1 MNKIF
6 KLITS
11 ISFLFFSINAA
22 LSEENFFNEALK
34 MYQNEKYEDARFM
47 LERNI
52 VFNPKDAKSYLYL
65 AKIYNHEEDQNKEE
79 YNLETTLL
87 IEPNNEE
94 AILMLMKIALKK
106 SNYSKVNDLSQT
118 FIKVCKK
125 LCDEN
130 NEIQKSLKN
139 IEPAT
144 MSLDQNLNKILIIDF
159 GSQFTQLIARR
170 IRELGV
176 FSEIV
181 SHKKIKIKHIDK
193 SIKGIILSGGPLN
206 VYEIN
211 KYSFDKK
218 IINLSIPILG
228 ICFGHQILS
237 KLNGG
242 RVKQSKHREFGLAN
256 IYKKNE
262 SLLIKNFFNKQ
273 KSKKVWMSHADQVS
287 KLPKNFKVIASS
299 TNSKFAIVENKLNKF
314 YGIQFHPEV
323 THTENGK
330 KLISNFIFLIC
341 KIKRNWSS
349 KDQKIQLIKE
359 VKDQVGSEKVIC
371 ALSGGVDSSVVA
383 QLLNKAIGKKLYCI
397 FVNTGLLR
405 KNEEV
410 QVVQTF
416 KKRLKINLIYVN
428 AEKEFLKKLHNV
440 SDPEKKRKII
450 GNLFIKIFERYAK
463 KIKNVKFLAQGTLY
477 PDLIESRSVTGSQTS
492 KIKSH
497 HNVGGLPK
505 KMKLKLV
512 EPLKFLFKD
521 EVRKL
526 GLELNLN
533 KDIISRHPFPGP
545 GLAIRMPGLITNEKI
560 KILKEADYYFIQALR
575 DHGLYHKIW
584 QAYAALLPVKTVGV
598 MGDNRTYEYLCL
610 LRAITSEDGMTADF
624 YEFKK
629 SFMETISNKIVNSIR
644 GINRVVY
651 DITSKPPS
659 TIELE

>member
-1 MNKIF
+1 
-6 KLITS
+6 
-11 ISFLFFSINAA
+11 
-22 LSEENFFNEALK
+22 
-34 MYQNEKYEDARFM
+34 
-47 LERNI
+47 
-52 VFNPKDAKSYLYL
+52 
-65 AKIYNHEEDQNKEE
+65 
-79 YNLETTLL
+79 
-87 IEPNNEE
+87 
-94 AILMLMKIALKK
+94 
-106 SNYSKVNDLSQT
+106 
-118 FIKVCKK
+118 
-125 LCDEN
+125 
-130 NEIQKSLKN
+130 
-139 IEPAT
+139 
-144 MSLDQNLNKILIIDF
+144 MSLDQSLNKILIIDF

-181 SHKKIKIKHIDK
+181 SHKKIKNKDINNT
-193 SIKGIILSGGPLN
+193 IKGIILSGGPLN
-206 VYEIN
+206 VYEIK

-218 IINLSIPILG
+218 IVENGVPVLG

-242 RVKQSKHREFGLAN
+242 KVKQSKHREFGLAN
-256 IYKKNE
+256 IYKKKE
-262 SLLIKNFFNKQ
+262 SLLIKNFFNNK
-273 KSKKVWMSHADQVS
+273 KINKVWMSHADQVS
-287 KLPKNFKVIASS
+287 KLPKDFNVIASS
-299 TNSKFAIVENKLNKF
+299 QNSKFAIIENKFKKF
-314 YGIQFHPEV
+314 YGVQFHPEV

-341 KIKRNWSS
+341 NMRRNWSS
-349 KDQKIQLIKE
+349 KEQKIKLIEDIKY
-359 VKDQVGSEKVIC
+359 QVGKNKVIC

-383 QLLNKAIGKKLYCI
+383 QLLNKAIGKKLFCI

-405 KNEEV
+405 KDEEK
-410 QVVQTF
+410 QVIKTF
-416 KKRLKINLIYVN
+416 KKKLKINLIYVN
-428 AEKEFLKKLHNV
+428 AEKEFIRKLINV
-440 SDPEKKRKII
+440 HDPEKKRKII

-477 PDLIESRSVTGSQTS
+477 PDLIESKSVTGSQTS

-505 KMKLKLV
+505 KMKLKLI

-526 GLELNLN
+526 GLELNLSRE
-533 KDIISRHPFPGP
+533 IISRHPFPGP
-545 GLAIRMPGLITNEKI
+545 GLAIRMPGIITKKKI
-560 KILKEADYYFIQALR
+560 NILKEADYYFIQALK

-629 SFMETISNKIVNSIR
+629 PFVQMISNKIVNSIR

>member
-1 MNKIF
+1 
-6 KLITS
+6 
-11 ISFLFFSINAA
+11 
-22 LSEENFFNEALK
+22 
-34 MYQNEKYEDARFM
+34 
-47 LERNI
+47 
-52 VFNPKDAKSYLYL
+52 
-65 AKIYNHEEDQNKEE
+65 
-79 YNLETTLL
+79 
-87 IEPNNEE
+87 
-94 AILMLMKIALKK
+94 
-106 SNYSKVNDLSQT
+106 
-118 FIKVCKK
+118 
-125 LCDEN
+125 
-130 NEIQKSLKN
+130 
-139 IEPAT
+139 
-144 MSLDQNLNKILIIDF
+144 MSLDQNLDKILIIDF

-170 IRELGV
+170 IREFGV
-176 FSEIV
+176 FSEII
-181 SHKKIKIKHIDK
+181 SHKKIKNKDVDI
-193 SIKGIILSGGPLN
+193 SVKGIILSGGPLN

-211 KYSFDKK
+211 KYKFDKK
-218 IINLSIPILG
+218 IIEKSIPILG
-228 ICFGHQILS
+228 ICFGHQMLS

-256 IYKKNE
+256 ILKIND
-262 SLLIKNFFNKQ
+262 SLLIKNFFNNR
-273 KSKKVWMSHADQVS
+273 KSIKVWMSHADQVS
-287 KLPKNFKVIASS
+287 KLPKNFKTVASS
-299 TNSKFAIVENKLNKF
+299 QNSKFAIIENKLKNF
-314 YGIQFHPEV
+314 YGVQFHPEV

-330 KLISNFIFLIC
+330 ILIKNFIFSIC
-341 KIKRNWSS
+341 AVKKNWSS
-349 KDQKIQLIKE
+349 KDQKMKLIKE
-359 VKDQVGSEKVIC
+359 VRNQVGNNKVIC

-405 KNEEV
+405 KNEEI
-410 QVVQTF
+410 QVVKTF

-428 AEKEFLKKLHNV
+428 AEKEFINKLRNI

-450 GNLFIKIFERYAK
+450 GNLFIKIFDRYAK
-463 KIKNVKFLAQGTLY
+463 KIKDVKFLAQGTLY

-526 GLELNLN
+526 GLELNLS
-533 KDIISRHPFPGP
+533 KEIISRHPFPGP
-545 GLAIRMPGLITNEKI
+545 GLAIRMPGIITKEKI
-560 KILKEADYYFIQALR
+560 NILKEADHYFIQGLKEY
-575 DHGLYHKIW
+575 GLYNKIW

-610 LRAITSEDGMTADF
+610 LRAITSKDGMTADF

-629 SFMETISNKIVNSIR
+629 SFSQMISNKIVNSIR

>member
-1 MNKIF
+1 
-6 KLITS
+6 
-11 ISFLFFSINAA
+11 
-22 LSEENFFNEALK
+22 
-34 MYQNEKYEDARFM
+34 
-47 LERNI
+47 
-52 VFNPKDAKSYLYL
+52 
-65 AKIYNHEEDQNKEE
+65 
-79 YNLETTLL
+79 
-87 IEPNNEE
+87 
-94 AILMLMKIALKK
+94 
-106 SNYSKVNDLSQT
+106 
-118 FIKVCKK
+118 
-125 LCDEN
+125 
-130 NEIQKSLKN
+130 
-139 IEPAT
+139 
-144 MSLDQNLNKILIIDF
+144 MSLDQNLFKIIIIDF

-176 FSEIV
+176 FSEII
-181 SHKKIKIKHIDK
+181 SHKKIKNKDIDS
-193 SIKGIILSGGPLN
+193 SIRGIILSGGPLN
-206 VYEIN
+206 VHQIN

-218 IINLSIPILG
+218 IINLNIPILG

-256 IYKKNE
+256 IYKKSE
-262 SLLIKNFFNKQ
+262 SLLTKNFFNKK
-273 KSKKVWMSHADQVS
+273 KSKRVWMSHADQVS
-287 KLPKNFKVIASS
+287 KLPRDFKVIASS
-299 TNSKFAIVENKLNKF
+299 TNSKFAIVENKQKKF

-330 KLISNFIFLIC
+330 KLISNFIFLVC
-341 KIKRNWSS
+341 KMKRNWSP

-359 VKDQVGSEKVIC
+359 IKDQVGSEKVIC

-405 KNEEV
+405 KNEEL
-410 QVVQTF
+410 QVIQTF
-416 KKRLKINLIYVN
+416 KKRLKMNLIYVN

-463 KIKNVKFLAQGTLY
+463 KIKDVKFLAQGTLY
-477 PDLIESRSVTGSQTS
+477 PDLIESKSVTGSQTS

-505 KMKLKLV
+505 KMNLKLV

-526 GLELNLN
+526 GLELNLS

-545 GLAIRMPGLITNEKI
+545 GLAIRMPGVITNEKI

-629 SFMETISNKIVNSIR
+629 SFMQTISNKIVNSIR

-651 DITSKPPS
+651 DVTSKPPS

>member
-1 MNKIF
+1 
-6 KLITS
+6 
-11 ISFLFFSINAA
+11 
-22 LSEENFFNEALK
+22 
-34 MYQNEKYEDARFM
+34 
-47 LERNI
+47 
-52 VFNPKDAKSYLYL
+52 
-65 AKIYNHEEDQNKEE
+65 
-79 YNLETTLL
+79 
-87 IEPNNEE
+87 
-94 AILMLMKIALKK
+94 
-106 SNYSKVNDLSQT
+106 
-118 FIKVCKK
+118 
-125 LCDEN
+125 
-130 NEIQKSLKN
+130 
-139 IEPAT
+139 
-144 MSLDQNLNKILIIDF
+144 MSPDYNLNKILIVDF

-170 IRELGV
+170 IRELGI
-176 FSEIV
+176 FSEII
-181 SHKKIKIKHIDK
+181 SHKKIKNKDINKTV
-193 SIKGIILSGGPLN
+193 KGIILSGGPLN

-211 KYSFDKK
+211 RYSFDKK
-218 IINLSIPILG
+218 IIQKGVPVLG

-242 RVKQSKHREFGLAN
+242 KVRHSKHREFGLAN
-256 IYKKNE
+256 ISIKSK
-262 SLLIKNFFNKQ
+262 SLLIKDLFKKK
-273 KSKKVWMSHADQVS
+273 KSIRVWMSHADQVS
-287 KLPKNFKVIASS
+287 KLPRNFRVIASS
-299 TNSKFAIVENKLNKF
+299 QNSKFAIVENKLKNYF
-314 YGIQFHPEV
+314 GVQFHPEV

-341 KIKRNWSS
+341 KMRKNWSS
-349 KDQKIQLIKE
+349 KDQKIKLIKD
-359 VKDQVGSEKVIC
+359 VKKLVGRDKVIC

-383 QLLNKAIGKKLYCI
+383 QLLNKAIGKNLYCI

-405 KNEEV
+405 KDEEK
-410 QVVQTF
+410 QVVATF

-428 AEKEFLKKLHNV
+428 AEKEFIKKLTNI

-450 GNLFIKIFERYAK
+450 GNLFIRIFERYAK

-477 PDLIESRSVTGSQTS
+477 PDLIESKSVTGSQTS

-505 KMKLKLV
+505 KMKLTLV

-533 KDIISRHPFPGP
+533 KEIISRHPFPGP
-545 GLAIRMPGLITNEKI
+545 GLAIRMPGIITKEKI
-560 KILKEADYYFIQALR
+560 NILKEADHYFIQALK
-575 DHGLYHKIW
+575 DHNLYHKIW

-629 SFMETISNKIVNSIR
+629 SFIQEISNKIVNSIR